1 MAERPSVILREST
14 GELTMKRERAAVR
27 QEGFTVLETLIALT
41 VLAIALL
48 GLAQLVGISI
58 NQNAF
63 ARHNTVGIQLA
74 QERLEQLR
82 AQYNR
87 ELETGVSAA
96 TLASGSHG
104 PVTVT
109 LPASDRTGQQD
120 REFLVSWTVGN
131 AGGTRKSVSVTVT
144 ARNQNALQ
152 NKTITLNSL
161 FSP

>member
-1 MAERPSVILREST
+1 MKEQRET
-14 GELTMKRERAAVR
+14 GR

-87 ELETGVSAA
+87 ELETGVTSAN
-96 TLASGSHG
+96 LAAGTYG
-104 PVTVT
+104 PETVT
-109 LPASDRTGQQD
+109 LSASDRTGQRD
-120 REFLVSWTVGN
+120 REFLVSWTITP

-144 ARNQNALQ
+144 ARNQYALQ
-152 NKTITLNSL
+152 TKTLTIHSL

>member
-1 MAERPSVILREST
+1 MVEHPRHILRASS
-14 GELTMKRERAAVR
+14 GELNMKREQDTR

-63 ARHNTVGIQLA
+63 SRHNTAGIQLA
-74 QERLEQLR
+74 QEKLEQLK

-87 ELETGVSAA
+87 ELETGVAAADLVSA
-96 TLASGSHG
+96 SFG
-104 PVTVT
+104 PETVT
-109 LPASDRTGQQD
+109 LAAPDYTGQRD
-120 REFLVSWTVGN
+120 REFLVSWTVAD
-131 AGGTRKSVSVTVT
+131 AGGARKSVSVTVT

-152 NKTITLNSL
+152 TKTITINSL